1 MGLGVLSHI
10 ADTGTC
16 PEEKVSVFWS
26 HSSEQNIYS
35 GSTLKEYSLSGQV
48 YFDRLHNILFEL
60 SYKLYLLVSMSEHS
74 RKELD
79 LTLKD
84 TYKHLKTVA
93 LEFVACHVV
102 L

>member
-1 MGLGVLSHI
+1 ME
-10 ADTGTC
+10 AYDC
-16 PEEKVSVFWS
+16 
-26 HSSEQNIYS
+26 
-35 GSTLKEYSLSGQV
+35 LKTP
-48 YFDRLHNILFEL
+48 FEL

-93 LEFVACHVV
+93 LEFVACYVV